1 MADDSKNSPGPRAA
15 SQRTWR
21 DDVSAEWTRFT
32 SGFTRENIVSNLKTL
47 AWVVPLTLLIWIWAE
62 REQVQ
67 PAKDVSV
74 PFELTSS
81 DPNRIVS
88 LKPPQDKNVVLEL
101 QGPQGRLQELLTRF
115 RGGTMPEGLKV
126 EVPPNYQWNQD
137 WTLDTLPLVRG
148 QKIFADY
155 GVTVLGVQPTRI
167 EVSIDQLIE
176 REARVVVAPGLK
188 NVDATFDP
196 STVKIRGPLRLLN
209 RAAQAPNTHDDSGRL
224 LIYGDVRTTPQGHH
238 DEEDVLLTRPAELQ
252 DERVAVVAPKK
263 IHASVDVR
271 QADKTIRIPS
281 MTVTEDVPDSLL
293 DKYKVVWDRQPVI
306 QNITVTG
313 PPDLIDAIQRPDF
326 EPKPKARVV
335 VTQQDAA
342 AGDMRTKVV
351 QYDLPKG
358 VEVSDD
364 DKKRTVTFKLVD
376 RSQLPPP

>member
-1 MADDSKNSPGPRAA
+1 MADDSNNSPGPRAA
-15 SQRTWR
+15 SARTWR
-21 DDVSAEWTRFT
+21 DDVSAEWTRFV
-32 SGFTRENIVSNLKTL
+32 SGFTRENIISNLKTL

-88 LKPPQDKNVVLEL
+88 LKPPQDKNLVLEL
-101 QGPQGRLQELLTRF
+101 QGPQGRLQELLSRL
-115 RGGTMPEGLKV
+115 RAGTMPEGLKV
-126 EVPPNYQWNQD
+126 DVPTSYQVNQD

-167 EVSIDQLIE
+167 EVAIDQLVE
-176 REARVVVAPGLK
+176 REARVVTTPTIK

-196 STVKIRGPLRLLN
+196 PTVKVRGPMRLLN
-209 RAAQAPNTHDDSGRL
+209 RALQAPAAHDDSGRL
-224 LIYGDVRTTPQGHH
+224 VIYGDVRTTPQGHH
-238 DEEDVLLTRPAELQ
+238 DEEDVLLTRPSELQ
-252 DERVAVVAPKK
+252 DDRVALIAPKK

-271 QADKTIRIPS
+271 QADKTARIPS
-281 MTVTEDVPDSLL
+281 MTVTVDCPDSLL

-313 PPDLIDAIQRPDF
+313 PPDLIDALQRQDF

-342 AGDMRTKVV
+342 GGDMRTKVV

-358 VEVSDD
+358 VEVSDE
-364 DKKRTVTFKLVD
+364 DKKRTVSFKLVD
-376 RSQLPPP
+376 RSQLPPS